1 MHLLNIYLKSLR
13 KEVKNNMFE
22 CKANSDDFIGYRI
35 KLYPTESQKEI
46 LDKQFGC
53 YRWIYNWGIDIVNQF
68 HKLNNRF
75 IKYLELCDEFEKVRN
90 NPDYYWLKEF
100 PLNSARIAL
109 RSVIKAFRYFFERR
123 NNYPKYKSK
132 RKSKMIF
139 GVRGERVYLK
149 PNGYASI
156 EGLGPRN
163 FIMYKHP
170 NLPEIKE
177 GSHIYN
183 AWISC
188 DKDNYWLSFQIEY
201 PRKIELEKDQSASI
215 GIDLGL
221 KHLATLSDGT
231 IYNSPNSIKLNRK
244 KKRLNRKMS
253 KIYEKMIKQTQ
264 QTRTKF
270 EDIPKSN
277 NLLKLEKQYRAT
289 VRKIANIQ
297 NTFVHTITKQIVD
310 RNPSSIVIEDINP
323 KKMAQELKGSKMKGE
338 VYRQSLSRFRQRIQY
353 KAKERGI
360 PVIIADKTYPSS
372 QLCSCCGNR
381 YKVGGSRVYECPNC
395 GLIIDRD
402 LNAAIN
408 LQKLGI

>member
-1 MHLLNIYLKSLR
+1 
-13 KEVKNNMFE
+13 MFE
-22 CKANSDDFIGYRI
+22 CKANSDDFVGYKI

-46 LDKQFGC
+46 LDKHFGH
-53 YRWIYNWGIDIVNQF
+53 YRWVYNWGIDTVNRF
-68 HKLNNRF
+68 YKENNRF
-75 IKYLELCDEFEKVRN
+75 IRYLELCSEFEKIRN
-90 NPDYYWLKEF
+90 DPKYLWLKDF
-100 PLNSARIAL
+100 PLNCARITL
-109 RSVIKAFRYFFERR
+109 RSVLKAFKYFFEKR

-132 RKSKMIF
+132 KKSKMIF
-139 GVRGERVYLK
+139 GVRGERIFLK
-149 PNGYASI
+149 SDGYASI
-156 EGLGPRN
+156 EGLGSRN

-170 NLPEIKE
+170 DLPDIKE

-188 DKDNYWLSFQIEY
+188 DKDNYWLSFQIEN
-201 PRKIELEKDQSASI
+201 PRSFKLENEKSSSI

-231 IYNSPNSIKLNRK
+231 VYNSPYSIKLNRR

-253 KIYEKMIKQTQ
+253 KAYSKIIKQSQ

-277 NLLKLEKQYRAT
+277 NLLKIEKQYRAT

-297 NTFVHTITKQIVD
+297 NTFVHTITKQIVE
-310 RNPSSIVIEDINP
+310 RNPASIVIEDINP
-323 KKMAQELKGSKMKGE
+323 KKMAKELKGSKVKGE
-338 VYRQSLSRFRQRIQY
+338 VYRQTLSRFRHRIQY

-381 YKVGGSRVYECPNC
+381 YKIGGSRVYECPIC
-395 GLIIDRD
+395 GITIDRD